1 MCPRNDRK
9 EIRINDK
16 TMKKMK
22 LWSILMLMV
31 MALPM
36 VEACSSD
43 NDDNNRLVGTWTT
56 EWSVVDRNTVKTQT
70 VYLTFTSDLK
80 ASEKIYEGEKL
91 VSIST
96 GTYKIINDV
105 LSIQW
110 DSDGDT
116 YNWVYSIKG
125 NKLYV
130 SFDGIPIEFTRI
142 K

>member
-1 MCPRNDRK
+1 
-9 EIRINDK
+9 
-16 TMKKMK
+16 MKKMK